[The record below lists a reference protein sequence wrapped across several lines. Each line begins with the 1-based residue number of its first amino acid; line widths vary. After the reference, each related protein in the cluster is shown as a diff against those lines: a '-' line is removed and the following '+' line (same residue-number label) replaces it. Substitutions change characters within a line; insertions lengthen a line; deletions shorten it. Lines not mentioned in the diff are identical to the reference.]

1 MAHIEIIPD
10 GTEVIWVQGEWQAP
24 KMTMVDENVD
34 PDHGHEEPWWVAT
47 CTCGVSGTDRGHFE
61 DTVQYALTH
70 VEGAHE

>member
-1 MAHIEIIPD
+1 MAHIEIVPN
-10 GTEVIWVQGEWQAP
+10 GTNMN
-24 KMTMVDENVD
+24 KMIVTDQNVD

-47 CTCGVSGTDRGHFE
+47 CTCGVSDTDRGNFK